1 MRRPAHAVDE
11 AAPEGRSKAV
21 AIAGMAMYYLLLA
34 AALVGLWR
42 LRRRRTL
49 VIPLLAMA
57 LAASVVFT
65 VASATRYR
73 APLEPL
79 LAILA
84 VAAVVPGAAR
94 SGVAPRTAAPR

>member
-1 MRRPAHAVDE
+1 V
-11 AAPEGRSKAV
+11 AV
-21 AIAGMAMYYLLLA
+21 AGIAMYYALLV
-34 AALVGLWR
+34 AALVGIWR

-57 LAASVVFT
+57 LAASIVFT

-73 APLEPL
+73 APFEPL

-84 VAAVVPGAAR
+84 VAAFAPGRARTSAAAE
-94 SGVAPRTAAPR
+94 APAAA